1 MLKLNLVDIN
11 LNIKISIKTFI
22 LLSLFFIELNA
33 KDASD
38 DENVYYDPL
47 YEFYSQD
54 GLDDYYT
61 LKENSDPHCTYDIFG
76 PICNFT
82 NTNKVRNLCI
92 VRMIVGS

>member
-33 KDASD
+33 KDASY
-38 DENVYYDPL
+38 DENYGFGSSYD
-47 YEFYSQD
+47 FYTQD
-54 GLDDYYT
+54 ELDELDDLYT
-61 LKENSDPHCTYDIFG
+61 LKENSDPHCIYDTYG

-82 NTNKVRNLCI
+82 NTNKVSSLCI
-92 VRMIVGS
+92 L